1 MQLSSTL
8 CMNIDTSENTNISL
22 YRCYMK
28 VNIVLNND
36 GADNTIFGY
45 VVYRPTLIMEV
56 LQGENSML

>member
-28 VNIVLNND
+28 VHIVLNND

-45 VVYRPTLIMEV
+45 
-56 LQGENSML
+56 MLYTALL